1 MVSQEMRGGDSRILS
16 PKSQNSRTYPQSP
29 FRGFAERSQQSG
41 YLSKPV
47 SPLKPSSPLRANS
60 SVNSGTSATTSSK
73 HASQTGRPGSR
84 TGTAAK
90 GTRSPLPRPAT
101 RQVERR
107 NSVSSNASSGTTVV
121 RPTKTG
127 TGARKATTTTTSS
140 SSTAAKKPAAAR
152 NQAPANNVKKTAT
165 STTAAAAAA
174 AAGKRA
180 PTPTGDAGRNRT
192 LRKRA

>member
-1 MVSQEMRGGDSRILS
+1 MKKPSPSPSPTRRRLGIVGLRNRGRFCLVCLEVGLSLTKSVMRVSIPTRRMPLLLGGESAEALSNPKKRGKAAGGGGASRMVSQEMRGGDSRILS

-107 NSVSSNASSGTTVV
+107 NSVSSNASC
-121 RPTKTG
+121 
-127 TGARKATTTTTSS
+127 
-140 SSTAAKKPAAAR
+140 
-152 NQAPANNVKKTAT
+152 
-165 STTAAAAAA
+165 
-174 AAGKRA
+174 
-180 PTPTGDAGRNRT
+180 
-192 LRKRA
+192 